1 MIENLKYE
9 PVRNLPVARFYYKG
23 NHSHPVRRTVL
34 VIESNSRWI
43 RGYELRCGQSTRNA
57 SKSPVRTFLRSK
69 IATFGELR
77 KDNRNRGKNRRS
89 ETTLQRTNLLGLVTT
104 GA

>member
-1 MIENLKYE
+1 MNNLKYE

-43 RGYELRCGQSTRNA
+43 RGYELRSGRTTRFPFM
-57 SKSPVRTFLRSK
+57 SPIRTFLHSK
-69 IATFGELR
+69 IATFNELR
-77 KDNRNRGKNRRS
+77 KGSHIRGKNRGS
-89 ETTLQRTNLLGLVTT
+89 KTTLERTNLLGLVTT